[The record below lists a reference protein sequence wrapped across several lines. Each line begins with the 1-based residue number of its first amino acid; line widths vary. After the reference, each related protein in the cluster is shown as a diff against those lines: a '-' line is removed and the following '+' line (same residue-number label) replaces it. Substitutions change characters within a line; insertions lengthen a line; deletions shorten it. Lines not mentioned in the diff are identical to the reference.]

1 MEKPNYFL
9 IGIISTILI
18 GAIACLIIWKSN
30 LMDRRSGIELTGRF
44 ESVDG
49 LIENAVVKYRGFPI
63 GYVKSIV
70 PNPLNVDVN
79 FFIDPDYPIP
89 TGSTLR
95 IIFDGLI
102 GEKYL
107 AIIPNPDSSEILA
120 PHSVLPGST
129 SAELAAFIDK
139 GAKNL
144 DTLNNI
150 LLSLSDLFMNPSLQV
165 EYQATAL
172 EIQSIIKNINH
183 ISDQI
188 AKVSK
193 TNLVSTIDG
202 INRILINL
210 DRIMSDGNYDKI
222 EKTLN
227 NIETL
232 SRSLNE
238 ITDNDQLKMGLFSTL
253 EETKSVFKR
262 SNNFFDF
269 ASQVKIK
276 TPLTLMYNHLK
287 IDPYYFYSL
296 DVNLYLNSSLLTL
309 GFGNYTKKNEL
320 INVIFGTRIFN
331 SMLFQYGL
339 IKKDIGLGLTYKVPF
354 LPSLH
359 TTTQIYDINN
369 PKIDVKL
376 HYYLNRFI
384 GFSSGIYTINKSSR
398 SMVWG
403 ISIQGGT

>member
-18 GAIACLIIWKSN
+18 GAITGLIIWKSS
-30 LMDRRSGIELTGRF
+30 LLGRQSGIELIGRF

-70 PNPLNVDVN
+70 PNPSDVEVR
-79 FFIDPDYPIP
+79 FFIDPNYPIP
-89 TGSTLR
+89 SGSTLR

-107 AIIPNPDSSEILA
+107 TIIPNSDSSEMVL
-120 PHSVLPGST
+120 PHSVLTGST
-129 SAELAAFIDK
+129 SAELATFIDK

-150 LLSLSDLFMNPSLQV
+150 LLSLSDLFMNPTLQL

-183 ISDQI
+183 ISDQL
-188 AKVSK
+188 AKISK

-210 DRIMSDGNYDKI
+210 DRIMSDRNYDKI
-222 EKTLN
+222 EKTLT

-232 SRSLNE
+232 SRSLSE
-238 ITDNDQLKMGLFSTL
+238 ITDDDQLKTGLFSTL
-253 EETKSVFKR
+253 EETKSIFKR

-269 ASQVKIK
+269 VSQVKIN
-276 TPLTLMYNHLK
+276 TPFTLMYNDLK
-287 IDPYYFYSL
+287 TDPYYFYSL
-296 DVNLYLNSSLLTL
+296 DVHIYLKSSLLSF

-320 INVIFGTRIFN
+320 LDVMFGTRFFD
-331 SMLFQYGL
+331 SVLFQYGL
-339 IKKDIGLGLTYKVPF
+339 IKKQIGLGFTYYMPF
-354 LPSLH
+354 LPSLQAS
-359 TTTQIYDINN
+359 TKIYDVND
-369 PKIDVKL
+369 PKVDVKL

-384 GFSSGIYTINKSSR
+384 GFSSGIYTINKASR

-403 ISIQGGT
+403 ISIQSEP

>member
-150 LLSLSDLFMNPSLQV
+150 LLSLSDLFMNPSLQL

-359 TTTQIYDINN
+359 TTTQIYDINS

-376 HYYLNRFI
+376 HYYINRFI

>member
-150 LLSLSDLFMNPSLQV
+150 LLSLSDLFMNPSLQL